1 MEKELTCIVCPL
13 GCGLKVTIEEG
24 NIISVTGH
32 TCPRGEEYAV
42 NEMTHPM
49 RMVTCA
55 VPVRGGKL
63 AMGSLKTKSE
73 IPKEKIFEV
82 VRAMRAARLE
92 APVKVGDIIIKN
104 VAGTGVDVISTK
116 AVPVLG

>member
-13 GCGLKVTIEEG
+13 GCAIKVVFEKG
-24 NIISVTGH
+24 NITEISGH
-32 TCPRGEEYAV
+32 TCRRGEVYARR
-42 NEMTHPM
+42 ELTRPL

-63 AMGSLKTKSE
+63 AMGSLKTAKE
-73 IPKEKIFEV
+73 VPKEKIFEV
-82 VRAMRAARLE
+82 VRAMRAARPQ
-92 APVKVGDIIIKN
+92 APVKVGDVILKN

-116 AVPVLG
+116 AVPALG